1 MLKIKDFEWSYI
13 DLNIYGD
20 TQEEIL
26 VKNATIYNEI
36 RYYDERT
43 IYKDFGIAEMQTN
56 FSEFADSWKKV
67 FKALAIEYNP
77 LENYNMVEQFND
89 YYIKDKSTLK
99 HNGSDTSTNYIT
111 SFDDTNFRNDT
122 KTENNFSDI
131 ITEYS
136 NTQTDE
142 NNIASNEIHKTR
154 NEKSGN
160 LGVTTSQQMLQSEI
174 DIGLKNYVKMFVKT
188 FVNEIAYYI

>member
-1 MLKIKDFEWSYI
+1 MLKIKEFEWSNI
-13 DLNIYGD
+13 DLNVYGD

-43 IYKDFGIAEMQTN
+43 IYKDFGISEMQEN
-56 FSEFADSWKKV
+56 FAEFADSWKKV
-67 FKALAIEYNP
+67 FKALALDYKP
-77 LENYNMVEQFND
+77 LENYNMTENYND
-89 YYIKDKSTLK
+89 YYIKDKNTVK
-99 HNGSDTSTNYIT
+99 HAGADTSTNYIT

-122 KTENNFSDI
+122 QTENNFSDI

-142 NNIASNEIHKTR
+142 NNIASNEIHKMK

-174 DIGLKNYVKMFVKT
+174 DIRLKNYVKMFVKA

>member
-20 TQEEIL
+20 KQDEIL
-26 VKNATIYNEI
+26 VKNETIYNEI

-43 IYKDFGIAEMQTN
+43 IYKDFGISEMQEN
-56 FSEFADSWKKV
+56 FAEFADSWKKV
-67 FKALAIEYNP
+67 FKALAIDYKP
-77 LENYNMVEQFND
+77 LENYNMSENYND
-89 YYIKDKSTLK
+89 YYIKDKNTVK
-99 HNGSDTSTNYIT
+99 HNGADTSTNYIT

-122 KTENNFSDI
+122 QTENNFSDV

-142 NNIASNEIHKTR
+142 NNIASNEIHKTK
-154 NEKSGN
+154 NEKFGN

-174 DIGLKNYVKMFVKT
+174 DIRLKNYVKMFVKT

>member
-1 MLKIKDFEWSYI
+1 MKIKEFEWGNI
-13 DLNIYGD
+13 DLNVYGD

-36 RYYDERT
+36 RYYDERA
-43 IYKDFGIAEMQTN
+43 IYKDFGIAEMQVK
-56 FSEFADSWKKV
+56 FSEFAESWKKV
-67 FKALAIEYNP
+67 FKALALDYKP
-77 LENYNMVEQFND
+77 LENYNMTENYND

-99 HNGSDTSTNYIT
+99 HGGVDTSTNYIT
-111 SFDDTNFRNDT
+111 SFDDEAFRNDT
-122 KTENNFSDI
+122 QTENTFSDV

-142 NNIASNEIHKTR
+142 NNIASNEIHKTK
-154 NEKSGN
+154 NTKYGN

-174 DIGLKNYVKMFVKT
+174 DIRLKNYVKMFVKA
-188 FVNEIAYYI
+188 FINEIAYYI

>member
-1 MLKIKDFEWSYI
+1 MLKIKEFEWSNI
-13 DLNIYGD
+13 DLNVYGD

-36 RYYDERT
+36 RYYDERA
-43 IYKDFGIAEMQTN
+43 IYKDFGIAEMQLN
-56 FSEFADSWKKV
+56 FSEFAESWKKV
-67 FKALAIEYNP
+67 FKALALDYKP
-77 LENYNMVEQFND
+77 LENYNMTETYND
-89 YYIKDKSTLK
+89 YYIKDKNTVK
-99 HNGSDTSTNYIT
+99 HAGADTSTNYIT
-111 SFDDTNFRNDT
+111 SFDDAAFRNDT
-122 KTENNFSDI
+122 QTENNFSDV

-142 NNIASNEIHKTR
+142 NNISSNEIHKTK

-174 DIGLKNYVKMFVKT
+174 DIRLKNYVKMFVKA
-188 FVNEIAYYI
+188 FINEIAYYI

>member
-1 MLKIKDFEWSYI
+1 MLKIKEFDWCNI

-26 VKNATIYNEI
+26 VKNATVYNEI

-43 IYKDFGIAEMQTN
+43 IYKDFGIAEMQVN
-56 FSEFADSWKKV
+56 FSEFAESWKKV
-67 FKALAIEYNP
+67 FKALALDYKP
-77 LENYNMVEQFND
+77 LENYNMIEKFND
-89 YYIKDKSTLK
+89 YYIKDKNAVK
-99 HNGSDTSTNYIT
+99 HSGADTSTNYIT

-122 KTENNFSDI
+122 QTENNFADV

-142 NNIASNEIHKTR
+142 NNIASNEIHKTK
-154 NEKSGN
+154 NEKAGN

-174 DIGLKNYVKMFVKT
+174 DIRLKNYVKMFVKT
-188 FVNEIAYYI
+188 FINEIAYYI

>member
-1 MLKIKDFEWSYI
+1 MLKIKEFEWSNR
-13 DLNIYGD
+13 DLNVYGD

-43 IYKDFGIAEMQTN
+43 IYKDFGISEMQEN
-56 FSEFADSWKKV
+56 FAEFADSWKKV
-67 FKALAIEYNP
+67 FKALALDYKP
-77 LENYNMVEQFND
+77 LENYNMTENYND
-89 YYIKDKSTLK
+89 YYIKDKNTVK
-99 HNGSDTSTNYIT
+99 HGGADTSTNYIT
-111 SFDDTNFRNDT
+111 SFDDSAFRNDT
-122 KTENNFSDI
+122 QTENNFADV

-142 NNIASNEIHKTR
+142 NNIASNEIHKTK

-174 DIGLKNYVKMFVKT
+174 DIRLKNYVKMFVKA
-188 FVNEIAYYI
+188 FIDEIAFYI

>member
-1 MLKIKDFEWSYI
+1 MKIKEFDWSNI

-36 RYYDERT
+36 RYYDERI
-43 IYKDFGIAEMQTN
+43 IYKDFGISEMQVN
-56 FSEFADSWKKV
+56 FSEFADNWKKV
-67 FKALAIEYNP
+67 FKALAIDYKP
-77 LENYNMVEQFND
+77 LENYSMIENYND
-89 YYIKDKSTLK
+89 YYIKDKNTVK
-99 HNGSDTSTNYIT
+99 HAGDDTSTNYIT
-111 SFDDTNFRNDT
+111 SFDDTNFRNDNQT
-122 KTENNFSDI
+122 VNNFSDVI
-131 ITEYS
+131 SEYS

-142 NNIASNEIHKTR
+142 NNIASNEIHKTK

-174 DIGLKNYVKMFVKT
+174 DIRLKNYVKMFVKT
-188 FVNEIAYYI
+188 FINEISYYI